1 MPGGSFRL
9 TLRKG
14 GGTAPLGPAMSKPK
28 PIVVLAPSR
37 FGENDVCRTA
47 VAEAIAGAA
56 ATRHASSTPARTIS
70 RLGARKAAAA

>member
-14 GGTAPLGPAMSKPK
+14 GGTVPFGPAMSKPK

-37 FGENDVCRTA
+37 FGEKDVCRTA
-47 VAEAIAGAA
+47 VAEAMAVDAVA
-56 ATRHASSTPARTIS
+56 RHARSTPTRTIS
-70 RLGARKAAAA
+70 RLGVCTIAVA